1 MVIKSTIA
9 LNIISHNQVH
19 HMTISAQ
26 NHQNRYKY
34 MEFITVHKIIKETR
48 TYLSY
53 PGKGSRYV
61 EREIVLFLL
70 LLELC

>member
-1 MVIKSTIA
+1 
-9 LNIISHNQVH
+9 
-19 HMTISAQ
+19 MTISAQ